1 MAADSKE
8 NTLIV
13 SGPNMTNDFN
23 EPSAAE
29 GMTMQKTPKVIAGDL
44 TVTNKSLEITEMTKT
59 SIAIEAN
66 VKEAKDDKKAPL
78 EPEIVDE
85 GTVAREDE
93 RRIDQPEVQVNIEE
107 QTASPPPE
115 EQTTSQPP
123 DEQTTSQPPEEQTT
137 SQPPEEQTPLER
149 IKKPQAATHTKG
161 KDSKE
166 VIKFDLKK
174 KSTTLSM
181 TDRARNESKLKK
193 NNIRNVG
200 RDSSSVSSKGV
211 PTNFKGIEN
220 FKV

>member
-1 MAADSKE
+1 MVADSKE
-8 NTLIV
+8 NTVIV

-107 QTASPPPE
+107 QT
-115 EQTTSQPP
+115 TSQPP

-137 SQPPEEQTPLER
+137 SQPPEEQTP
-149 IKKPQAATHTKG
+149 
-161 KDSKE
+161 
-166 VIKFDLKK
+166 
-174 KSTTLSM
+174 
-181 TDRARNESKLKK
+181 
-193 NNIRNVG
+193 
-200 RDSSSVSSKGV
+200 
-211 PTNFKGIEN
+211 
-220 FKV
+220 